1 MLFES
6 PHQKHFP
13 LTVDFLELQKADLLF
28 LEFILEILGQII
40 FVISQI
46 LDIELVSVI
55 YISHHIM
62 ILRVLLISIKIKYI
76 IRVQVI
82 RKFADR

>member
-1 MLFES
+1 MLFEGT
-6 PHQKHFP
+6 HQKHFP

-28 LEFILEILGQII
+28 LESILKILGQII
-40 FVISQI
+40 FGISQI

-62 ILRVLLISIKIKYI
+62 ILRVLLVSIKIKYI